1 MKLVF
6 LDDVPGVAHGGDVKN
21 VKNGFAR
28 NYLIAKKKLFMH
40 QKTMLKKL
48 KKLNQT

>member
-21 VKNGFAR
+21 VKNGFATQR
-28 NYLIAKKKLFMH
+28 SIFHLRFVLDF
-40 QKTMLKKL
+40 
-48 KKLNQT
+48 